1 MATTTPFGRQM
12 RDEHF
17 AFAKSYTPLNHG
29 SYGAFPLA
37 VRSYQ
42 RAIQEQTESRSD
54 RFIRFTARSLLLE
67 SRSAVASLLNVPRQT
82 VVFVP
87 NATTGI
93 NTVLR
98 NLTWNEGDVIVY
110 FSTAYAA
117 CEKTVL
123 HVCETTAASSV
134 RIDVSF
140 PSEDDD
146 LVRLFR
152 DTVQGINLQ
161 RDKRVRVA
169 MFDTLCTFPGV
180 RLPWEALVS
189 ACKPLG
195 VLSLVDGAHGIGHL
209 DLSRLGQPDSDPDF
223 FTTNCY
229 KWLFTP
235 RGCAVLYVSRRHHH
249 LIRTTFPTSHGF
261 TPLED
266 AHGLTSNSSDDDDD
280 YLGDLFAWAAT
291 VDMSAYLCVPE
302 AIKFRSHTCGGEAA
316 LRDYC
321 FGLAREGGKRMA
333 GIFGT
338 EVLDNQTCTLSQCCF
353 TMVRLPLSFAVE
365 PDDRTGSGSVTG
377 TRTPTEC
384 SPPIFPPER
393 GPALAKAIMD
403 KLMTD
408 HDTWIPA
415 MFYGGA
421 IWVRVSAQIYL
432 EMADFDWAAEVLAA
446 LCKEISDTG
455 AG

>member
-1 MATTTPFGRQM
+1 MATTPFGRQM

-17 AFAKSYTPLNHG
+17 AFAPAYTPLNHG

-37 VRSYQ
+37 VRSRQ

-98 NLTWNEGDVIVY
+98 NLPWNEGDVIVY
-110 FSTAYAA
+110 LSTAYGA
-117 CEKTVL
+117 CEKTIL
-123 HVCETTAASSV
+123 HVCETTPASSV

-140 PSEDDD
+140 PAEDDE
-146 LVRLFR
+146 LIRLFK
-152 DTVQGINLQ
+152 DTVQGINSQ
-161 RDKRVRVA
+161 RDRRVKIA
-169 MFDTLCTFPGV
+169 LFDTVCTFPGV
-180 RLPWEALVS
+180 RLPWEALVA
-189 ACKPLG
+189 ACKQLG

-209 DLSRLGQPDSDPDF
+209 DLSRLGQSESDPDF

-235 RGCAVLYVSRRHHH
+235 RGCAVLYVPTRHHH

-261 TPLED
+261 KPLGDTYGEISTRID
-266 AHGLTSNSSDDDDD
+266 AND

-291 VDMSAYLCVPE
+291 VDMSPYLCVPE
-302 AIKFRSHTCGGEAA
+302 AIKFRSQICGGETAI
-316 LRDYC
+316 RDYC
-321 FGLAREGGKRMA
+321 FGLAQEGGKRMA
-333 GIFGT
+333 SIFGT
-338 EVLDNQTCTLSQCCF
+338 EVLDNRTCTLSQCCF
-353 TMVRLPLSFAVE
+353 AMVRLPLVFA
-365 PDDRTGSGSVTG
+365 PDPSSGPYTITSLERKV
-377 TRTPTEC
+377 PV
-384 SPPIFPPER
+384 FPSER
-393 GPALAKAIMD
+393 GPELAKTIMD
-403 KLMTD
+403 TLMTK

-415 MFYGGA
+415 MFYRGA
-421 IWVRVSAQIYL
+421 IWARVSAQIYL
-432 EMADFDWAAEVLAA
+432 EMADFEWAAEVLVA
-446 LCKEISDTG
+446 LCNDLRDTH